1 IASRLKFHSPLP
13 SLLSIATFPPPPS
26 SPPSYTSCAGS
37 LAPMRTPPASAG
49 ALVRAF
55 FVAGDCRSPR
65 DLTLSPPCILSPA
78 TSFPARFFIPI
89 YAGSLPPMRAPHAPS
104 IRRGVGPRPLRS
116 CRPQGAYSHSFLPP
130 LRCYVLP
137 PFLPLQLR
145 RVPKPHVHATSVSRG
160 VGPRSL
166 RCCRPQG
173 AVHPLTPAMQAPFS
187 RLLSCLLSSSRCGRK
202 VESQLPNFF
211 HPSPP
216 SHTHPRVFPSY
227 AGSLAPMRT
236 PPASGGALV
245 RALFVA
251 ADRRVPRIRV
261 ETRQAAQLM
270 GKRILVAIDS
280 WQPDSAFPSGH
291 YVKTLGDIGDRETES
306 ELLLMENDIDARPF
320 SQQVLAC
327 LPPLPWS
334 VSPLDVTDPRTK
346 REDLRH
352 MRVFSVDP
360 IGCRD
365 IDDALHC
372 VPLPNGNFDVGV
384 HIADVTNFV
393 LPGTPLDV
401 EASQRGTSVY
411 LVERR
416 IDMLPKPLT
425 EDICSLR
432 GGVERLAFSCIW
444 EMTPEAEIVSVR
456 FTKSVIKSAAALSYV
471 EAQARMDDERMHD
484 DLTRDLRNL
493 NRLAKVMRQRRID
506 RGALTLASPEVKFE
520 IDTET
525 HDPLDVG
532 MYLVREANH
541 MIEEF
546 MLAANVSV
554 AEKILQHFASCSL
567 LRRHPTPSPN
577 MFEPLLR
584 TAEAVGIAVDTSS
597 SKNLADSLDRAVGP
611 DPYFNKLIRILTTRC
626 MTQAVYFPSGQ
637 LAPAEYHHYGLAAPI
652 YTHFTSPIR
661 RYADVVV
668 HRLLAAAIGL
678 TPLPDQTKDK
688 SALTALTDNLN
699 YRNRNAQMA
708 GRASVELHTLI
719 FFRTRPTDA
728 EGRIVMVRSNGLIVF
743 VPKYGIEGP
752 VYLVPKEPPKG
763 KAAAVAAAN
772 KLDGNAPSSDW
783 VVDEKSQ
790 TVESKDGK
798 RRFKVLDTV
807 TVHIEVIEPQPNRPK
822 LSLTLVSQ

>member
-1 IASRLKFHSPLP
+1 
-13 SLLSIATFPPPPS
+13 
-26 SPPSYTSCAGS
+26 
-37 LAPMRTPPASAG
+37 
-49 ALVRAF
+49 
-55 FVAGDCRSPR
+55 
-65 DLTLSPPCILSPA
+65 
-78 TSFPARFFIPI
+78 
-89 YAGSLPPMRAPHAPS
+89 
-104 IRRGVGPRPLRS
+104 
-116 CRPQGAYSHSFLPP
+116 
-130 LRCYVLP
+130 
-137 PFLPLQLR
+137 
-145 RVPKPHVHATSVSRG
+145 
-160 VGPRSL
+160 
-166 RCCRPQG
+166 
-173 AVHPLTPAMQAPFS
+173 
-187 RLLSCLLSSSRCGRK
+187 
-202 VESQLPNFF
+202 
-211 HPSPP
+211 
-216 SHTHPRVFPSY
+216 
-227 AGSLAPMRT
+227 SLAPMRT

-334 VSPLDVTDPRTK
+334 VSPADVTDPRTK

-352 MRVFSVDP
+352 VRVFSVDP

-444 EMTPEAEIVSVR
+444 EMTCEAEIVSVR

-554 AEKILQHFASCSL
+554 ADKILQHFASCSL

-637 LAPAEYHHYGLAAPI
+637 LAPAEYQHYGLAAPI

-688 SALTALTDNLN
+688 TALTALTDNLN

-752 VYLVPKEPPKG
+752 VYLVPKEPHKG